1 VAWRTIMRRFFSNR
15 RLVIIIVCIIVCI
28 ALINL
33 SVVIRN
39 KRSTP
44 PLIQQFGNDIVG
56 FTDRIVALPVNG
68 LQGTS
73 EAISGLLNTYQE
85 NQKLKGQVET
95 LTQTQVRDETLSKE
109 NKQLKKELKL
119 NSSLTDYSAVTA
131 AVISRTPSSWQN
143 QVIINKG
150 QASGIRKNMPVLSGA
165 GLVGRISE
173 VNKTNSKVELISDSN
188 DSSNRF
194 AIQVTN
200 KSGQTVNGVINEY
213 DKATNRIVMGNVTS
227 KKKLEKG
234 DKVITSGLGGVT
246 PKGLYVGKVI
256 SAGNDDY
263 GLASKVVIKPA
274 GDLSNLSVVTVAVS
288 TN

>member
-1 VAWRTIMRRFFSNR
+1 MRRFFSNR
-15 RLVIIIVCIIVCI
+15 RLVIIIVCVIICI
-28 ALINL
+28 ALMNL

-56 FTDRIVALPVNG
+56 FADRVVALPVNG
-68 LQGTS
+68 LQGTA

-85 NQKLKGQVET
+85 NEKLKSQVEK
-95 LTQTQVRDETLSKE
+95 LTQTQVRDETLSRE
-109 NKQLKKELKL
+109 NKQLKKELSL

-131 AVISRTPSSWQN
+131 AVISRTPSSWQS

-150 QASGIRKNMPVLSGA
+150 QASGIKKNMPVLSGA

-173 VNKTNSKVELISDSN
+173 VNKTNSKVELISDNN
-188 DSSNRF
+188 DSANRF
-194 AIQVTN
+194 AIQITN
-200 KSGQTVNGVINEY
+200 GSGQTVNGVISEY
-213 DKATNRIVMGNVTS
+213 DKEANRIVMGNVTS
-227 KKKLEKG
+227 KTKLKKG

-246 PKGLYVGKVI
+246 PKGLYVGTVET
-256 SAGNDDY
+256 AGDDDY

-274 GDLSNLSVVTVAVS
+274 GDLSNLNIVTVAVAKE
-288 TN
+288 